1 MKSLR
6 SRQVHLDFH
15 TSELM
20 PDVGALFDEKQFQ
33 HALKIGRV
41 NSVTIFAKC
50 HHSWSYYPTKI
61 GVPHPTLK
69 CDLLGRQIK
78 ACHEIGVRCPIYITV
93 GWSSNDADAH
103 PEWCARKNDGTIAT
117 CDFDLSASRETP
129 KPIVS
134 WKFLCPNDGYRSVIM
149 EQTREL
155 CEAYPADGFF
165 YDICFGPAVCYCDNC
180 REGMAVAG
188 VNIDDVDAV
197 KNFTTAKWVKLMRG
211 CESIIKAFHPDAS
224 IFFNGGANMDTPQE
238 VLDHQT
244 HFELEDLPTTW
255 GGYDKFPLRARSL
268 RRHGKPYLAMS
279 GKFHTTWGEFG
290 GFKHPDA
297 IRYEAAAMVAYGASC
312 SFGDQLHPCGR
323 MDLDTYRNIGVG
335 YSYVRKIEE
344 YGIGATPLTNLAL
357 IPGTGRGRAADAMP
371 HAEGV
376 AAMLLE
382 AQRDFDVVEPTDDL
396 SRFQTVVLPG
406 SRFLSGESATKIN
419 NYIQGGGTLLVLGES
434 ALDADNDALLF
445 DVGGEYLG
453 AAKYK
458 EDYLA
463 VGSLLGKGLVRS
475 PFINYTAAIR
485 VRPTD
490 GSVLASIYEPYFDR
504 TYGQYCS
511 HQNTPNRLEPA
522 EQAGAL
528 RKGRIIFMPH
538 SLGKMYHE
546 HGARI
551 HRDLFINALSRL
563 HTKPLLQTS
572 LPSSGRAL
580 LLSQPPKHRHVVHF
594 LYAPPLKRGRCLVID
609 DMPVLRDVPLVIRT
623 TETIARVVLPLTK
636 KQLPFKMRNGVLE
649 TVVPEVCSHQM
660 LTLEWDG

>member
-1 MKSLR
+1 
-6 SRQVHLDFH
+6 
-15 TSELM
+15 
-20 PDVGALFDEKQFQ
+20 
-33 HALKIGRV
+33 
-41 NSVTIFAKC
+41 
-50 HHSWSYYPTKI
+50 
-61 GVPHPTLK
+61 
-69 CDLLGRQIK
+69 
-78 ACHEIGVRCPIYITV
+78 
-93 GWSSNDADAH
+93 
-103 PEWCARKNDGTIAT
+103 
-117 CDFDLSASRETP
+117 
-129 KPIVS
+129 
-134 WKFLCPNDGYRSVIM
+134 
-149 EQTREL
+149 
-155 CEAYPADGFF
+155 
-165 YDICFGPAVCYCDNC
+165 
-180 REGMAVAG
+180 
-188 VNIDDVDAV
+188 
-197 KNFTTAKWVKLMRG
+197 
-211 CESIIKAFHPDAS
+211 
-224 IFFNGGANMDTPQE
+224 
-238 VLDHQT
+238 
-244 HFELEDLPTTW
+244 
-255 GGYDKFPLRARSL
+255 
-268 RRHGKPYLAMS
+268 MS

-323 MDLDTYRNIGVG
+323 MDLDTYRNIGAA
-335 YSYVRKIEE
+335 YSYVRKIEA

-357 IPGTGRGRAADAMP
+357 IPGTGRGRAVDAMP

-376 AAMLLE
+376 ATMLLE